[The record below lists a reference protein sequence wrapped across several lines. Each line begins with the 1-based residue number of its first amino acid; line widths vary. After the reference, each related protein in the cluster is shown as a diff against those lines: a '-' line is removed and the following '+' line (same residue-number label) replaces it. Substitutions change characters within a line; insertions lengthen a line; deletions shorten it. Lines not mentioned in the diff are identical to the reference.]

1 MSHRIK
7 ALANLAS
14 IYSDTSGRWINVN
27 GMEKITELIIQDCI
41 QNLVNY
47 GYTDAACCLEKVQFG
62 PDHTWQKY
70 EFPEI

>member
-14 IYSDTSGRWINVN
+14 VYSDTSGRWINVN
-27 GMEKITELIIQDCI
+27 GMEKLTELIISDCVQTLI
-41 QNLVNY
+41 DY
-47 GYTDAACCLEKVQFG
+47 GYTDAAACLTKVQFG
-62 PDHTWQKY
+62 PDHTWQPF

>member
-1 MSHRIK
+1 MSHRIT

-14 IYSDTSGRWINVN
+14 VYSDSSGKWINAA
-27 GMEKITELIIQDCI
+27 GMEKLTELIIQDCI

-62 PDHTWQKY
+62 PDHAWQKY